1 MKEGNDM
8 LKKIM
13 AAALSALTVM
23 SLCAVTVSADRKNS
37 GWTFEINRDVGHTGY
52 RPKDNTSSI
61 YIRVDTGYSL
71 YVNPYGRNGS
81 GAEVPCG
88 LQQYAPIGSATH
100 VINSVKEDGY
110 SEAALK
116 LYRVGGRQ
124 ECTGVWSPDSG
135 QF

>member
-1 MKEGNDM
+1 M

-23 SLCAVTVSADRKNS
+23 SLCAVTVSANR
-37 GWTFEINRDVGHTGY
+37 INEPWEFSMSQDVGSTGY
-52 RPKDNTSSI
+52 RYKDNTSSI

-71 YVNPYGRNGS
+71 YVNPYGKNTNS
-81 GAEVPCG
+81 AEVPCG
-88 LQQYAPIGSATH
+88 LQQYAPVGSATH
-100 VINSVKEDGY
+100 VINSVNEDGY
-110 SEAALK
+110 SQAALR

-124 ECTGVWSPDSG
+124 KCTGVWSPDSG